1 MVFSDRTYSVLVV
14 SAAQKF
20 NEAFAEMLPGSEY
33 YPVRFVGNI
42 AAARREMVNK
52 TYDLV
57 IINAPL
63 PDDFGTRL
71 ALYIC
76 ENSGAGVLLLV
87 KAEHY
92 PDINGRVSPFGVLV
106 LPKPA
111 SSQTVSQSLQLLCG
125 TRERLRRMEQ
135 KTASIEE
142 KMEEIRIINRA
153 KLLLMEQ
160 LKMTEKE
167 AHRFIEKQAMDRCV
181 TKRVVAEQ
189 TFHIQV
195 EEEQQP

>member
-1 MVFSDRTYSVLVV
+1 MEFTERRYSVLLV
-14 SAAQKF
+14 SSSPKF
-20 NEAFAEMLPGSEY
+20 NESMLALLPESRF
-33 YPVRFVGNI
+33 YPVTAVSDVSS
-42 AAARREMVNK
+42 ARRRLLESK
-52 TYDLV
+52 YDIV

-167 AHRFIEKQAMDRCV
+167 AHRFIEKQAMDRCG
-181 TKRVVAEQ
+181 TRITIAQSILSTYK
-189 TFHIQV
+189 
-195 EEEQQP
+195 

>member
-1 MVFSDRTYSVLVV
+1 MEFTERRYSVLLV
-14 SAAQKF
+14 SSSPKF
-20 NEAFAEMLPGSEY
+20 NESMLALLPESRF
-33 YPVRFVGNI
+33 YPV
-42 AAARREMVNK
+42 AAVSDVSSARRRLLESK
-52 TYDLV
+52 YDIV

-71 ALYIC
+71 ALNIC
-76 ENSGAGVLLLV
+76 DNRGTAVLLFV

-92 PDINGRVSPFGVLV
+92 PDIHGRVSPFGVLV

-181 TKRVVAEQ
+181 TRITIAQSILSTYK
-189 TFHIQV
+189 
-195 EEEQQP
+195 

>member
-1 MVFSDRTYSVLVV
+1 MEFTERRYSVLLV
-14 SAAQKF
+14 SSSPKF
-20 NEAFAEMLPGSEY
+20 NESMLALLPESRF
-33 YPVRFVGNI
+33 YPV
-42 AAARREMVNK
+42 AAVSDVSGARRRLLESK
-52 TYDLV
+52 YDIV

-71 ALYIC
+71 ALNIC
-76 ENSGAGVLLLV
+76 DNSGTAVLLFV

-92 PDINGRVSPFGVLV
+92 PDINGRVSPFGVLA
-106 LPKPA
+106 LPKPTT
-111 SSQTVSQSLQLLCG
+111 SQAVSQSLQLLCG

-181 TKRVVAEQ
+181 TRITIAQSILSTYK
-189 TFHIQV
+189 
-195 EEEQQP
+195 

>member
-1 MVFSDRTYSVLVV
+1 MEFTERRYSVLLV
-14 SAAQKF
+14 SSSPKF
-20 NEAFAEMLPGSEY
+20 NESMLALLPESRF
-33 YPVRFVGNI
+33 YPV
-42 AAARREMVNK
+42 AAVSDVSSARRRLLENK
-52 TYDLV
+52 YDIV

-71 ALYIC
+71 ALNIC
-76 ENSGAGVLLLV
+76 DNSGTAVLLFV

-111 SSQTVSQSLQLLCG
+111 TSQAVSQSLQLLCG

-142 KMEEIRIINRA
+142 KMEKIRIINRA

-181 TKRVVAEQ
+181 TRITIAQSILSTYK
-189 TFHIQV
+189 
-195 EEEQQP
+195 

>member
-1 MVFSDRTYSVLVV
+1 MEFTERRYSVLLV
-14 SAAQKF
+14 SSSPKF
-20 NEAFAEMLPGSEY
+20 NESMLALLPESRF
-33 YPVRFVGNI
+33 YPV
-42 AAARREMVNK
+42 AAVSDVSSARRRLLESK
-52 TYDLV
+52 YDIV

-76 ENSGAGVLLLV
+76 KNSGAGVLLFV

-92 PDINGRVSPFGVLV
+92 PDINGRVSPFGVLA
-106 LPKPA
+106 LPKPTT
-111 SSQTVSQSLQLLCG
+111 SQAVSQSLQLLCG

-181 TKRVVAEQ
+181 TRITIAQSILSTYK
-189 TFHIQV
+189 
-195 EEEQQP
+195 

>member
-1 MVFSDRTYSVLVV
+1 MEFTERRYSVLLV
-14 SAAQKF
+14 SSSPKF
-20 NEAFAEMLPGSEY
+20 NESMLALLPESRF
-33 YPVRFVGNI
+33 YPV
-42 AAARREMVNK
+42 AAVSDVSSARRRLLENK
-52 TYDLV
+52 YDIV

-142 KMEEIRIINRA
+142 KMGEIRIINRA

-181 TKRVVAEQ
+181 TRITIAQSILSTYK
-189 TFHIQV
+189 
-195 EEEQQP
+195 

>member
-1 MVFSDRTYSVLVV
+1 MEFTERRYSVLLV
-14 SAAQKF
+14 SSSPKF
-20 NEAFAEMLPGSEY
+20 NESMLALLPESRF
-33 YPVRFVGNI
+33 YPV
-42 AAARREMVNK
+42 AAVSDVPSARRRLLEGK
-52 TYDLV
+52 YDIV

-71 ALYIC
+71 ALNIC
-76 ENSGAGVLLLV
+76 DNSGTAVLLFV

-111 SSQTVSQSLQLLCG
+111 SSRAVSQSLQLLCG

-142 KMEEIRIINRA
+142 KMEEIRLINRA

-181 TKRVVAEQ
+181 TRITIAQSILSTYK
-189 TFHIQV
+189 
-195 EEEQQP
+195 

>member
-1 MVFSDRTYSVLVV
+1 MEFTERRYSVLLV
-14 SAAQKF
+14 SSSPKF
-20 NEAFAEMLPGSEY
+20 NESMLALLPESRF
-33 YPVRFVGNI
+33 YPV
-42 AAARREMVNK
+42 AAVSDVSSARRRLLESK
-52 TYDLV
+52 YDIV

-71 ALYIC
+71 ALNIC
-76 ENSGAGVLLLV
+76 DNSGTAVLLFV

-135 KTASIEE
+135 KAASIEE
-142 KMEEIRIINRA
+142 KMGEIRIINRA

-181 TKRVVAEQ
+181 TRITIAQSILSTYK
-189 TFHIQV
+189 
-195 EEEQQP
+195 

>member
-1 MVFSDRTYSVLVV
+1 MEFTERRYSVLLV
-14 SAAQKF
+14 SSSPKF
-20 NEAFAEMLPGSEY
+20 NESMLALLPESRF
-33 YPVRFVGNI
+33 YPV
-42 AAARREMVNK
+42 AAVSDVSSARRRLLESK
-52 TYDLV
+52 YDIV

-71 ALYIC
+71 ALNIC
-76 ENSGAGVLLLV
+76 DNSGTAVLLFV

-142 KMEEIRIINRA
+142 KMGEIRIINRA

-181 TKRVVAEQ
+181 TRITIAQSILSTYK
-189 TFHIQV
+189 
-195 EEEQQP
+195 

>member
-1 MVFSDRTYSVLVV
+1 MEFTERRYSVLLV
-14 SAAQKF
+14 SSSPKF
-20 NEAFAEMLPGSEY
+20 NESMLALLSESRF
-33 YPVRFVGNI
+33 YPVTAVSDVSS
-42 AAARREMVNK
+42 ARRRLLENK
-52 TYDLV
+52 YDIV

-92 PDINGRVSPFGVLV
+92 PDINGRVSQFGVLV
-106 LPKPA
+106 LPKPTT
-111 SSQTVSQSLQLLCG
+111 SQAVSQSLQLLCG

-167 AHRFIEKQAMDRCV
+167 AHRFIEKQAMGRCV
-181 TKRVVAEQ
+181 TRITIAQSILSTYK
-189 TFHIQV
+189 
-195 EEEQQP
+195 

>member
-1 MVFSDRTYSVLVV
+1 MEFTERRYSVLLV
-14 SAAQKF
+14 SSSSKF
-20 NEAFAEMLPGSEY
+20 NESMPALLPESRF
-33 YPVRFVGNI
+33 YPVTAVSDVSS
-42 AAARREMVNK
+42 ARRRLLENK
-52 TYDLV
+52 YDIV

-92 PDINGRVSPFGVLV
+92 PDINGRVSQFGVLV
-106 LPKPA
+106 LPKPTT
-111 SSQTVSQSLQLLCG
+111 SQALSQSLQLLCG

-181 TKRVVAEQ
+181 TRITIAQSILSTYK
-189 TFHIQV
+189 
-195 EEEQQP
+195 

>member
-1 MVFSDRTYSVLVV
+1 MEFAERRYSVLLV
-14 SAAQKF
+14 SSSPKF
-20 NEAFAEMLPGSEY
+20 NESMPALLPESRF
-33 YPVRFVGNI
+33 YPV
-42 AAARREMVNK
+42 AAVSDVSSARRRLLESK
-52 TYDLV
+52 YDIV

-63 PDDFGTRL
+63 SDDFGTRL

-92 PDINGRVSPFGVLV
+92 PDINGRVSPFGVLA
-106 LPKPA
+106 LPKPTT
-111 SSQTVSQSLQLLCG
+111 SQAVSQSLQLLCG

-181 TKRVVAEQ
+181 TRITIAQSILSTYK
-189 TFHIQV
+189 
-195 EEEQQP
+195 

>member
-1 MVFSDRTYSVLVV
+1 MEFTERRYSVLLV
-14 SAAQKF
+14 SSSPKF
-20 NEAFAEMLPGSEY
+20 NESMLALLPESRF
-33 YPVRFVGNI
+33 YPV
-42 AAARREMVNK
+42 AAVSDVSSARRRLLESK
-52 TYDLV
+52 YDIV

-71 ALYIC
+71 ALNIC
-76 ENSGAGVLLLV
+76 DNSGTAVLLFV

-111 SSQTVSQSLQLLCG
+111 TSQAVSQSLQLLCG

-181 TKRVVAEQ
+181 TRITKAQ
-189 TFHIQV
+189 SILSTYK
-195 EEEQQP
+195 

>member
-1 MVFSDRTYSVLVV
+1 MEFTERRYSVLLV
-14 SAAQKF
+14 SSSPKF
-20 NEAFAEMLPGSEY
+20 NESMLALLPENRF
-33 YPVRFVGNI
+33 YPV
-42 AAARREMVNK
+42 AAVSDVSSARRRLLESK
-52 TYDLV
+52 YDIV

-71 ALYIC
+71 ALNIC
-76 ENSGAGVLLLV
+76 DNSGTAVLLFV

-92 PDINGRVSPFGVLV
+92 PDINGRVSPLGVLV

-181 TKRVVAEQ
+181 TRITIAQSILSTYK
-189 TFHIQV
+189 
-195 EEEQQP
+195 

>member
-1 MVFSDRTYSVLVV
+1 MEFTERRYSVLLV
-14 SAAQKF
+14 SSSPKF
-20 NEAFAEMLPGSEY
+20 NESMLALLPESRF
-33 YPVRFVGNI
+33 YPV
-42 AAARREMVNK
+42 AAVSDVSSARRRLLESK
-52 TYDLV
+52 YDIV

-71 ALYIC
+71 ALNIC
-76 ENSGAGVLLLV
+76 DNSGTAVLLFV

-92 PDINGRVSPFGVLV
+92 PDINGRVSPFGVLA
-106 LPKPA
+106 LPKPTTSRA
-111 SSQTVSQSLQLLCG
+111 VSQSLQLLCG

-181 TKRVVAEQ
+181 TRITIAQSILSTYK
-189 TFHIQV
+189 
-195 EEEQQP
+195 

>member
-1 MVFSDRTYSVLVV
+1 MEFTERRYSVLLV
-14 SAAQKF
+14 SSSPKF
-20 NEAFAEMLPGSEY
+20 NESMLALLPESRF
-33 YPVRFVGNI
+33 YPVTAVSDVSS
-42 AAARREMVNK
+42 ARRRLLENK
-52 TYDLV
+52 YDIV

-71 ALYIC
+71 ALCIC

-181 TKRVVAEQ
+181 TRITIAQSILSTYK
-189 TFHIQV
+189 
-195 EEEQQP
+195 

>member
-1 MVFSDRTYSVLVV
+1 MEFTERRYSVLLV
-14 SAAQKF
+14 SSSPKF
-20 NEAFAEMLPGSEY
+20 NESMLALLPESRF
-33 YPVRFVGNI
+33 YPVTAVSDVSI
-42 AAARREMVNK
+42 ARRRLLENK
-52 TYDLV
+52 YDIV

-106 LPKPA
+106 LPKPTT
-111 SSQTVSQSLQLLCG
+111 SQAVSQSLQLLCG

-167 AHRFIEKQAMDRCV
+167 AHRFIEKQAMGRCV
-181 TKRVVAEQ
+181 TRITIAQSILSTYK
-189 TFHIQV
+189 
-195 EEEQQP
+195 

>member
-1 MVFSDRTYSVLVV
+1 MEFTERRYSVLLV
-14 SAAQKF
+14 SSSPKF
-20 NEAFAEMLPGSEY
+20 NESMLALLPESRF
-33 YPVRFVGNI
+33 YPV
-42 AAARREMVNK
+42 AAVSDVSSARRRLLESK
-52 TYDLV
+52 YDIV

-71 ALYIC
+71 ALNIC
-76 ENSGAGVLLLV
+76 DNSGTAVLLFV

-92 PDINGRVSPFGVLV
+92 PDINGRISPFGVLV

-111 SSQTVSQSLQLLCG
+111 SSQMVSQSLQLLCG

-181 TKRVVAEQ
+181 TRTTIAQSILSTYK
-189 TFHIQV
+189 
-195 EEEQQP
+195 

>member
-1 MVFSDRTYSVLVV
+1 MEFTERRYSVLLV
-14 SAAQKF
+14 SSSPKF
-20 NEAFAEMLPGSEY
+20 NESMLALLPENRF
-33 YPVRFVGNI
+33 YPV
-42 AAARREMVNK
+42 AAVSDVSSARRRLLESK
-52 TYDLV
+52 YDIV

-71 ALYIC
+71 ALNIC
-76 ENSGAGVLLLV
+76 DNSGTAVLLFV

-92 PDINGRVSPFGVLV
+92 PDINGRVSPFGVLA
-106 LPKPA
+106 LPKPTT
-111 SSQTVSQSLQLLCG
+111 SQAVSQSLQLLCG

-142 KMEEIRIINRA
+142 KMEEIRIINHA

-181 TKRVVAEQ
+181 TRITIAQSILSTYK
-189 TFHIQV
+189 
-195 EEEQQP
+195 